1 MNNDNVQSLR
11 QFLNIIP
18 IFAFVA
24 FAGCASTPEEEE
36 EVVYEQPAAA
46 EAPAPA
52 PVATTT
58 PVPARAVAAPA
69 EPIVLAPNHPER
81 YVVVRG
87 DTLWD
92 ISGRFL
98 RDPWRW
104 PEVWQ
109 GNPQVANPHLIF
121 PGDVLM
127 VSTIDG
133 RPVMQVARGPA
144 AVAAGVTDGGTVAI
158 TERPAPIPRDSSGR
172 PLSVVRL
179 SPQVREIELEKAI
192 PTIPMDAIRQFLEG
206 SIVVGNGELDKAPY
220 VVSFA
225 DEHMSGGTGYRIY
238 VRGVKDSDVGR
249 YMVVRPGKEYRDPDS
264 GAKLGREALYLAGA
278 ELERIGDP
286 ATMELVKGKREVLK
300 GDRLIA
306 GEPETFNYN
315 FMPHA
320 PAAETKGRVISVFDA
335 VNQIGQHQ
343 VVVLNLGK
351 RDGME
356 AGHVLAVFQDGE
368 KVKDTVRGGSVKL
381 PDERAGTVI
390 VFRTFDKV
398 SYALV
403 TKAVRAIHIN
413 DRVKNP

>member
-1 MNNDNVQSLR
+1 MENLY
-11 QFLNIIP
+11 L
-18 IFAFVA
+18 
-24 FAGCASTPEEEE
+24 
-36 EVVYEQPAAA
+36 
-46 EAPAPA
+46 
-52 PVATTT
+52 
-58 PVPARAVAAPA
+58 
-69 EPIVLAPNHPER
+69 IVGL
-81 YVVVRG
+81 
-87 DTLWD
+87 
-92 ISGRFL
+92 
-98 RDPWRW
+98 
-104 PEVWQ
+104 
-109 GNPQVANPHLIF
+109 GNPGAEYSRTRHNAGFLVAGRLAE
-121 PGDVLM
+121 VL
-127 VSTIDG
+127 G
-133 RPVMQVARGPA
+133 EVALSLDRWMRTLTMRR
-144 AVAAGVTDGGTVAI
+144 VAEYEVN
-158 TERPAPIPRDSSGR
+158 
-172 PLSVVRL
+172 LL

-278 ELERIGDP
+278 ELERTGDP

-343 VVVLNLGK
+343 VVVLNLG
-351 RDGME
+351 ME
-356 AGHVLAVFQDGE
+356 AAE
-368 KVKDTVRGGSVKL
+368 
-381 PDERAGTVI
+381 
-390 VFRTFDKV
+390 FRMPEV
-398 SYALV
+398 SRSRRW
-403 TKAVRAIHIN
+403 TM
-413 DRVKNP
+413 